1 MDDPTVIIRMYRG
14 PQPANADDEVQRGLL
29 GDCFLLQLQMGDAK
43 SFILIDCGVLT
54 GTPDARGVMRAIA
67 DDIRKTSGGRLDLVI
82 ATHQHADH
90 LSGFAH
96 AASVFFG
103 GGMHI
108 DTVWMAWTEDPDDR
122 QASDLRERFDHSR
135 DKLKVIAEQV
145 GNRRLGS
152 AFASA
157 PRGLLTGLDAF
168 TAAAPVTKTTR
179 MTTGAV
185 LDRLRRAARDTRYL
199 SPGAVLATPGD
210 VSLTAIV
217 LAPPRSERLFKD
229 RPTKRGDEVFAAPPG
244 SADALL
250 DEALIDPR
258 ADRSSHSPF
267 APAERRLTET
277 EVMNPKVDDEV
288 RRWLRDRYYGAQP
301 PDPLSKAEDADERER
316 RRIDGDWLAA
326 AGDFALKLDSD
337 TNNTSLVI
345 AFALPGGDFM
355 LFPGDAQVG
364 NWESWHDQR
373 YTLDGRTLEAADILA
388 RTRFYKVG
396 HHGSHNATLKGRGL
410 ALMTHPALVAMVST
424 DEAFARLPAR
434 GWEMPAGNTK
444 RALLDATRGR
454 LIRGDRR
461 WRDDPDVRPY
471 PVSRDFLARLDEAD
485 ALFVDYRICGD
496 GKGTTP

>member
-1 MDDPTVIIRMYRG
+1 MTKHALAGPGVTVRMYRG
-14 PQPANADDEVQRGLL
+14 PQPAEAGDRITRGLL
-29 GDCFLLQLQMGDAK
+29 GDCFLVRIEDGPAT

-54 GTPDARGVMRAIA
+54 GTPGAGGIMRAIA
-67 DDIRKTSGGRLDLVI
+67 EDIRKTCDGRLDLVI

-90 LSGFAH
+90 LSGFAQ
-96 AASVFFG
+96 AASLFFG
-103 GGMHI
+103 DAIRI
-108 DTVWMAWTEDPDDR
+108 DTLWLAWTEDPADA
-122 QASDLRERFDHSR
+122 QATALRKRFDHSR
-135 DKLKVIAEQV
+135 AKLTALAEAIV
-145 GNRRLGS
+145 RSPPGS
-152 AFASA
+152 AFAAA
-157 PRGLLTGLDAF
+157 PKGALAGLDAF
-168 TAAAPVTKTTR
+168 VATAPVATGTR
-179 MTTGAV
+179 MSTGEIIDKLRAV
-185 LDRLRRAARDTRYL
+185 AGTVVYCA
-199 SPGAVLATPGD
+199 PGD
-210 VSLTAIV
+210 VLRTPGKAALDAIV

-229 RPTKRGDEVFAAPPG
+229 RPTARGDEVYAAPAG
-244 SADALL
+244 SVDILL
-250 DEALIDPR
+250 DEALTTPE
-258 ADRSSHSPF
+258 ADRGSHSPF
-267 APAERRLTET
+267 APVERRLTEKSVLDPDT
-277 EVMNPKVDDEV
+277 DDDV
-288 RRWLRDRYYGAQP
+288 RRWLREHYYEARQGADDVKEQT
-301 PDPLSKAEDADERER
+301 R

-434 GWEMPAGNTK
+434 GWQMPAGNTK

-471 PVSRDFLARLDEAD
+471 PVSGDFLARLNEAD
-485 ALFVDYRICGD
+485 ALFVDYRICGEE
-496 GKGTTP
+496 GGTTP

>member
-1 MDDPTVIIRMYRG
+1 MDETTVTVRMYRG
-14 PQPANADDEVQRGLL
+14 PQPADAGDEVRRGLL
-29 GDCFLLQLQMGDAK
+29 GDCFLLRLQAGSAK

-54 GTPDARGVMRAIA
+54 GTPDAPGVMRAIA
-67 DDIRKTSGGRLDLVI
+67 EDIRTTCGGRLDLVI
-82 ATHQHADH
+82 TTHQHADH

-96 AASVFFG
+96 AASLFFG
-103 GGMHI
+103 GAMQI

-145 GNRRLGS
+145 GNKRPGS
-152 AFASA
+152 AFAAA
-157 PRGLLTGLDAF
+157 PRGLLAGLDAF
-168 TAAAPVTKTTR
+168 IAAAPISTTKR

-185 LDRLRRAARDTRYL
+185 LDRLRRAARDVRYL
-199 SPGAVLATPGD
+199 GPGAVLATPGD

-217 LAPPRSERLFKD
+217 LAPPRSQRLFKD
-229 RPTKRGDEVFAAPPG
+229 RPTKRDDEVYAAPPG

-250 DEALIDPR
+250 DEALADPR
-258 ADRSSHSPF
+258 ADRSKHSPF

-277 EVMNPKVDDEV
+277 EVTNPKVDDEV
-288 RRWLRDRYYGAQP
+288 RRWLRDRYYGTQP
-301 PDPLSKAEDADERER
+301 PDPLTKSEDAKEQTR

-364 NWESWHDQR
+364 NWESWHDQP
-373 YTLDGRTLEAADILA
+373 YKLGSRTLTAARILA

-410 ALMTHPALVAMVST
+410 ALMTHPSLVAMVST

-434 GWEMPAGNTK
+434 GWQMPAGNTK
-444 RALLDATRGR
+444 RALLNATCGR

-471 PVSRDFLARLDEAD
+471 PVSGDFLARLNEEN
-485 ALFVDYRICGD
+485 ALFVDYRICGEE
-496 GKGTTP
+496 GGTTL